1 MPRLP
6 VVLVAALLAV
16 APALAE
22 APARAGAL
30 PAASA
35 PVAVA
40 IVVDQLGG
48 WLAAERW
55 PALPA
60 DGGFA
65 RLRREGAWVRQLEYL
80 HANTETA
87 PGHAS
92 LFTGRTP
99 REHGILANE
108 VVRDDLPGR
117 PQAGLLEDRATRLVG
132 VARDAHG
139 VSLARL
145 DGDTLADALL
155 ARDPAAVVLALSL
168 KDRGVVFA
176 AGRRPRLAAWLD
188 RDGKG
193 GAAWVTT
200 SVYPPLPAW
209 LTATAP
215 DVTKASPLAWD
226 VADRAWVEAHAGTPD
241 DAPGE
246 DGSAWGGAR
255 FPHALATARDGWRAW
270 RAAPFSNDLVV
281 DAGLEAVSRARDPAH
296 PMLLSLSL
304 SGLDY
309 VGHAFGVDSW
319 EHWDAL
325 FRLDRTLAR
334 LLEGLDRRVGKGR
347 YTVVLSGDH
356 GMGPMPE
363 AFPARTGAACGA
375 QDRWERPCAPGV
387 RVQLEP
393 VREALDAAVARA
405 LGAPATPTGRY
416 VERFVDPLIWLG
428 PDALA
433 ALPGARAEV
442 EGAVVKAAGRIPGVA
457 GAFPVGEG
465 ACPAPADTSLAALAC
480 RSSRPGLGFAY
491 LALAPGASFGYP
503 DGMGHGSPW
512 LYDRAVP
519 LLVSGPGVAPGQAIG
534 RGTFGS
540 YRATLWW
547 ALTGEVKDGAY
558 GGVVR

>member
-1 MPRLP
+1 MPRAPLLP
-6 VVLVAALLAV
+6 VTLLASLLA
-16 APALAE
+16 APPARAAE
-22 APARAGAL
+22 APGRPG
-30 PAASA
+30 A

-55 PALPA
+55 PALPG

-108 VVRDDLPGR
+108 VVREDLPGR
-117 PQAGLLEDRATRLVG
+117 PRGSLLEDPATRLVG
-132 VARDAHG
+132 VAKEPPG
-139 VSLARL
+139 ISLARL
-145 DGDTLADALL
+145 DGDTLADALV
-155 ARDPAAVVLALSL
+155 ARDPAAVVVALSQ
-168 KDRGVVFA
+168 KDRGSLFA

-200 SVYPPLPAW
+200 SAYPPLPAW
-209 LTATAP
+209 LVATAP
-215 DVTKASPLAWD
+215 DVTKASPLTWD
-226 VADRAWVEAHAGTPD
+226 LSDRGWVASHAGTPD

-246 DGSAWGGAR
+246 DASAWGSPR
-255 FPHALATARDGWRAW
+255 FPHALASAVDGWRAY

-281 DAGLEAVSRARDPAH
+281 DAGLAAVAQVRDPAH

-309 VGHAFGVDSW
+309 VGHAFGTDSW

-325 FRLDRTLAR
+325 LRLDRTLAR
-334 LLEGLDRRVGKGR
+334 LLDGLDRAVGKGR

-363 AFPARTGAACGA
+363 AVRAHPAAACGA
-375 QDRWERPCAPGV
+375 RDRWERPCAPGA

-393 VREALDAAVARA
+393 VRAALDAAVARA
-405 LGAPATPTGRY
+405 LGARGAPAGRY
-416 VERFVDPLIWLG
+416 VERFVDPLVWLG
-428 PDALA
+428 PEALA
-433 ALPGARAEV
+433 ALPGARGTIEAALV
-442 EGAVVKAAGRIPGVA
+442 EAAGRIPGVA
-457 GAFPVGEG
+457 GAFPVHEG
-465 ACPAPADTSLAALAC
+465 PCPAPADTSLAALAC
-480 RSSRPGLGFAY
+480 RSTRPGVGFAY
-491 LALAPGASFGYP
+491 LALAPGASFGYE

-512 LYDRAVP
+512 RYDRAVP
-519 LLVSGPGVAPGQAIG
+519 LLASGPGIARGKAIE

-547 ALTGEVKDGAY
+547 ALTGEASPDPY